1 MLHLHPAKQITFLEK
16 LALELREEEKIYFSK
31 NFSKLL
37 PSKKE
42 LLVLHPLT
50 KRHRT
55 PLIKNSI
62 VR

>member
-1 MLHLHPAKQITFLEK
+1 MFLEK

-42 LLVLHPLT
+42 LLLLHPLT
-50 KRHRT
+50 QRHRS